1 MLLDG
6 WNLSWADVAAFG
18 DNDND
23 FEMINAAGDG
33 YAMKNSA
40 PELLQKVENIT
51 EYSNDDQ
58 GVQQKINDYLN

>member
-1 MLLDG
+1 
-6 WNLSWADVAAFG
+6 
-18 DNDND
+18 
-23 FEMINAAGDG
+23 MINAAGDG